1 MSKKVHALAL
11 LSGGLDSTLAIRL
24 LQNQG
29 ITVTALSFATPFF
42 GTTKA
47 AAAAQRLGIELIT
60 REISEPHFE
69 IVKNPPHGYGKQMNP
84 CIDCHG
90 FMFRIAREIMESQ
103 GFDFISTGEV
113 LGQRP
118 MSQNKRALLIVE
130 QLAGLPGQ
138 ILRPLSAQRL
148 PVTKA
153 EEQGLVDRGQLLD
166 IMGKSRVRQMALAA
180 DFGIT
185 DYPTPAGGC
194 KLTDPG
200 FAQRLRGLL
209 AHQPQPYLEDVRLI
223 TLGKAEFVGQRS
235 VLIIGRDTKEN
246 SQLDAAAKPGDVLLD
261 LKDVMG
267 PTGLLRVR
275 TPDTLTG
282 LLPQL
287 VTIFRGRSRAARE
300 YVGELTFDIRAV

>member
-24 LQNQG
+24 LQNQS

-47 AAAAQRLGIELIT
+47 AVAAKKLGIELIT
-60 REISEPHFE
+60 REISGPHFE
-69 IVKNPPHGYGKQMNP
+69 LVKNPPHGYGKQMNP

-90 FMFRIAREIMESQ
+90 FMFRIAREIMLEQ
-103 GFDFISTGEV
+103 GFDFVATGEV

-130 QLAGLPGQ
+130 EIAGLPGQ

-148 PVTKA
+148 PITKA
-153 EEQGLVDRGQLLD
+153 EEQGLVDRSQLLD

-180 DFGIT
+180 DWGIT
-185 DYPTPAGGC
+185 EYPTPAGGC
-194 KLTDPG
+194 KLTEPE
-200 FAQRLRGLL
+200 FAKRLRGLFT
-209 AHQPQPYLEDVRLI
+209 HQPKPYLDDVRLI
-223 TLGKAEFVGQRS
+223 TLGRTEFVGQSS
-235 VLIIGRDTKEN
+235 VLVIGRDTKEN
-246 SQLDAAAKPGDVLLD
+246 TMLDAAARPGDYLLD

-275 TPDTLTG
+275 TPDVLAD

-287 VTIFRGRSRAARE
+287 TSIFRERSRAARE
-300 YVGELTFDIRAV
+300 HTGELIFEVRTV